1 MLDLRDLATLDRT
14 IHEPARLM
22 IMTVLYAVTEADSL
36 YLQQECGLTQGESV
50 QPPVEVGKRQVRAD
64 REDVQGEVS
73 ADDLQSDAQ
82 GRGAFEEY
90 LRKIG
95 SVSDATGNGEHKPKN
110 DKLEIIVT

>member
-1 MLDLRDLATLDRT
+1 
-14 IHEPARLM
+14 
-22 IMTVLYAVTEADSL
+22 MTVLYAVTEADSL

-82 GRGAFEEY
+82 GARGFRRIPA
-90 LRKIG
+90 
-95 SVSDATGNGEHKPKN
+95 KN
-110 DKLEIIVT
+110 KQCVRCNWKWRA